1 MGRIDIMEKR
11 KDKNH
16 PKNDQSLVSPLL
28 LARRMD
34 IRSLYNY
41 NEDVYVARLDKYN
54 LNPWIKGSPPRL
66 SATNDS
72 VLIYG
77 QDENKKKH
85 AVRTDQAGRVKVD
98 TIEFVNIEE
107 DISVDECP
115 VVSGSFDVSELKTYT
130 FAVIN
135 YSCCNIQVQLQ
146 ISPDNLH
153 FYNEG
158 IVEEILPHDINVMV
172 PKRFLKYVR
181 LLFISTRKN
190 NHAVLKVYLQGQR

>member
-1 MGRIDIMEKR
+1 MEKG
-11 KDKNH
+11 KGKNPQKH
-16 PKNDQSLVSPLL
+16 DQSLVSPLL

-34 IRSLYNY
+34 MRSLYNY

-66 SATNDS
+66 SAMNDS

-77 QDENKKKH
+77 QDENNKKH
-85 AVRTDQAGRVKVD
+85 AVRTDHAGRVKVD
-98 TIEFVNIEE
+98 TVEFINIEE
-107 DISVDECP
+107 DISIEGCP
-115 VVSGSFDVSELKTYT
+115 IVSGSFDVSEFKTYT
-130 FAVIN
+130 FAIIN

-158 IVEEILPHDINVMV
+158 IVEEILPRDINVMV
-172 PKRFLKYVR
+172 PKRFLRYVR
-181 LLFISTRKN
+181 LLFISTSEAD
-190 NHAVLKVYLQGQR
+190 HAALKVYLQGQR